1 MRYASQMDASRVSP
15 NSSVADAVAVSGGSC
30 ISSTVALTG
39 SIEGALLAG
48 VRTNHVEA
56 GHGSVLVNVT
66 AKSIKV
72 APGCLVYNVATEED
86 LVVDTPG
93 SVLTTAVL
101 PSTTASDGA
110 AASEGGEK
118 LTAVSM
124 KSQVDL
130 DGGNAWKQ
138 VVLENPYSF
147 EQVYNANTDADVAA
161 MEQHAMG
168 LHAAAAAKL

>member
-1 MRYASQMDASRVSP
+1 MSP
-15 NSSVADAVAVSGGSC
+15 NSSVAEAVTVSGGSC

-56 GHGSVLVNVT
+56 GNGSVLVNVT

-101 PSTTASDGA
+101 PSTTSSTSDGA
-110 AASEGGEK
+110 SGGSP
-118 LTAVSM
+118 LSAVSM